1 MAISKQRKKE
11 LVAQYVDWFD
21 QSRAMIVT
29 EYSGLSM
36 NDIDELRAKLR
47 EIGGEFHIVKNTL
60 GKVAFDSAGRTVP
73 ENFLDGSTAMVFAF
87 QDGPATAKAF
97 MEFAKEREA
106 IKVKGGFL
114 NDELIGPEAVT
125 ALAELPPLP
134 VMRAQLLG
142 TIMAPASKL
151 VRTLAEPAR
160 QVAAVIKAYSEA
172 APSQDSSQDSS
183 PAAA

>member
-1 MAISKQRKKE
+1 LAISKLRKEE
-11 LVAQYVDWFD
+11 LVAQYVEWFD

-36 NDIDELRAKLR
+36 KDIDELRAKLR
-47 EIGGEFHIVKNTL
+47 EIGSEFHIVKNTL

-73 ENFLDGSTAMVFAF
+73 EEFLDGTTAMVFAF
-87 QDGPATAKAF
+87 EDGPATAKAF
-97 MEFAKEREA
+97 MEFAKERETV
-106 IKVKGGFL
+106 KVKGGFL
-114 NDELIGPEAVT
+114 ENDLIGPDEVT
-125 ALAELPPLP
+125 ALSELPPLP

-160 QVAAVIKAYSEA
+160 QVAV
-172 APSQDSSQDSS
+172 DRWLL
-183 PAAA
+183 